1 MSKKYTKWLDGKEFK
16 HNKLLKR
23 RYENIDVVPVYTPAA
38 RFNYIKYTIST
49 PGHFEGELTDI
60 QERILGL
67 VSTHGFVSVKQIKT
81 YLELQGLDISFTE
94 IGKTLEDLIFYNF
107 IERNTITRRETA
119 YDQNANMYVNSD
131 RESVKLYSQGC
142 YRPFSNR
149 MFPTRSVKN
158 LAIIKQDCGNAMP
171 TLALSMHI
179 VNQILLNSMIYTG
192 NVRRF
197 RIAQI
202 KYLPHMRIAVPLEIA
217 TNNHIYYFIN
227 AVFLTT
233 YRLQEILR
241 NWANYSMSNDENA
254 GKDNKNNPANT
265 TAGNT
270 EGRRNVPFTVV
281 IIAANTEHLVQ
292 IMDVVNNENT
302 CNYNVA
308 FTIYDE
314 WFHKKGGTFFQKEM
328 VK

>member
-1 MSKKYTKWLDGKEFK
+1 MTKKYTKWLDGKEFK

-23 RYENIDVVPVYTPAA
+23 RYENIDVVPVYTPTA
-38 RFNYIKYTIST
+38 RFNYIKYTISK
-49 PGHFEGELTDI
+49 PGHFNGELTDI
-60 QERILGL
+60 QERIMGL
-67 VSTHGFVSVKQIKT
+67 VSTHSFVSVKQIKT
-81 YLELQGLDISFTE
+81 YLELQGLDISFSE
-94 IGKTLEDLIFYNF
+94 IGKTLEDLIFYNL

-119 YDQNANMYVNSD
+119 YDQNVNMYVNSD
-131 RESVKLYSQGC
+131 CESVKLYSQGC

-179 VNQILLNSMIYTG
+179 VNQILLNSMIYAG
-192 NVRRF
+192 NVKRF

-202 KYLPHMRIAVPLEIA
+202 KYLPNMRIVVPLEIA
-217 TNNHIYYFIN
+217 TNNHTYYFIN

-241 NWANYSMSNDENA
+241 NWAGFSMMTAENS
-254 GKDNKNNPANT
+254 GKDNMRDSSDKK
-265 TAGNT
+265 AGNH
-270 EGRRNVPFTVV
+270 ESRRNAPFTVV
-281 IIAANTEHLVQ
+281 IIAANTEHLVR
-292 IMDVVNNENT
+292 IMDVVNNEDT

-314 WFHKKGGTFFQKEM
+314 WFQKKGGTFFQKEM